1 MNSIFINFKRGPEG
15 TPFEDGIFVAHLS
28 FPNDYPLSPPTMRF
42 VSELFHP
49 NIYADGRVCISIL
62 HPPGTDPHNPSESAE
77 ERWRPIL
84 GVDAIILSVISML
97 SSPNIDSPANLEAS
111 LMYRDHIA
119 DYNQK
124 VRALAMKSIE
134 EL

>member
-1 MNSIFINFKRGPEG
+1 MRFLTKMWHPNSEFVNGL
-15 TPFEDGIFVAHLS
+15 TYSCLVFEDV
-28 FPNDYPLSPPTMRF
+28 
-42 VSELFHP
+42 
-49 NIYADGRVCISIL
+49 RVCISIL

-124 VRALAMKSIE
+124 VRALAQKSIE